1 MAIRMDIFNYFKS
14 IGFKAKMYDESGSA
28 SVLTPDESEYMYFEQ
43 DTTSYMVVFDE
54 TGTYKHLYVYK
65 AVSDNEFREILVT
78 MKKIANRAGY
88 SVTVKNFARK
98 IRPKEFSYIARER
111 ESNETVKESFAV
123 KGFKKTSHF
132 TKENA
137 RVIVKHRDYI
147 DETKQYPNS
156 RKIKEIFV
164 ETKQGEKRKVPY
176 GNLTLGKAIATY
188 INYGGTLYDPIVDQL
203 VSVGQ
208 DIGGIGGLEFSE
220 SCSKETRREIAQ
232 NLREAKKQIN
242 KFIGTLAMKK
252 RKAEN
257 IPLDVAEMAF
267 SEAFY
272 SEYLTEESAKKAA
285 RIQVIASKLKS

>member
-1 MAIRMDIFNYFKS
+1 
-14 IGFKAKMYDESGSA
+14 
-28 SVLTPDESEYMYFEQ
+28 
-43 DTTSYMVVFDE
+43 MVVFDE
-54 TGTYKHLYVYK
+54 TGTYKHMYVYK
-65 AVSDNEFREILVT
+65 AVSDNEFREILIT
-78 MKKIANRAGY
+78 LKKLANRAGY
-88 SVTVKNFARK
+88 SLTVKNFSRK
-98 IRPKEFSYIARER
+98 IRPKEFSYIAKER
-111 ESNETVKESFAV
+111 SVNESFTV

-147 DETKQYPNS
+147 DENKKHPNS
-156 RKIKEIFV
+156 RKIKELFV
-164 ETKQGEKRKVPY
+164 ETKSGEKRKMPY

-208 DIGGIGGLEFSE
+208 DIGDVAGLEFTE
-220 SCSKETRREIAQ
+220 SCSTETKREIMQ
-232 NLREAKKQIN
+232 KIRESKKVIT
-242 KFIGTLAMKK
+242 KFLGSLAMKK

-257 IPLDVAEMAF
+257 IPLDVTEMAF

-285 RIQVIASKLKS
+285 RISVIASKLTA